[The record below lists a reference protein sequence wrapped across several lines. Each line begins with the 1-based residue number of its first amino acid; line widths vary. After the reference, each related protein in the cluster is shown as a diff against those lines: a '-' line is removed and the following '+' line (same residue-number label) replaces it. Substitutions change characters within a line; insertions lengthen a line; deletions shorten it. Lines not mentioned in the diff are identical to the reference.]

1 MAVGA
6 VKYWFNGLPLDGL
19 SSTAGA
25 VKYWFNG
32 LPYDTLSPSAAPSPI
47 SAIVDVTQ
55 ANNTVFA
62 ASTILISVSAD
73 ILQANNTVS
82 AAGTVSI
89 SASADLFQDNNTIF
103 ATAVATPLPT
113 TSKQVFIDIQTAAR
127 SFTTRKR
134 MF

>member
-19 SSTAGA
+19 STTAGT

-32 LPYDTLSPSAAPSPI
+32 LPYDTLAPSAAPGG
-47 SAIVDVTQ
+47 V
-55 ANNTVFA
+55 
-62 ASTILISVSAD
+62 
-73 ILQANNTVS
+73 
-82 AAGTVSI
+82 
-89 SASADLFQDNNTIF
+89 
-103 ATAVATPLPT
+103 TAVANLNQADNTIVATATVGTPPTPT
-113 TSKQVFIDIQTAAR
+113 TPTQVFIDIQTAAR

>member
-19 SSTAGA
+19 STTAGT

-32 LPYDTLSPSAAPSPI
+32 LPYDTLAPSAAPSGVT
-47 SAIVDVTQ
+47 AVVNVTQ
-55 ANNTVFA
+55 ADNT
-62 ASTILISVSAD
+62 
-73 ILQANNTVS
+73 
-82 AAGTVSI
+82 I
-89 SASADLFQDNNTIF
+89 SAF
-103 ATAVATPLPT
+103 ATVTTPPTPT
-113 TSKQVFIDIQTAAR
+113 TTTQVFIDIQTAAR

>member
-19 SSTAGA
+19 STTAGT

-32 LPYDTLSPSAAPSPI
+32 LPYDTLAPSAAPSGVT
-47 SAIVDVTQ
+47 AVVNVTQ
-55 ANNTVFA
+55 A
-62 ASTILISVSAD
+62 D
-73 ILQANNTVS
+73 
-82 AAGTVSI
+82 
-89 SASADLFQDNNTIF
+89 NTIV
-103 ATAVATPLPT
+103 ATATVTTPPTPT
-113 TSKQVFIDIQTAAR
+113 TPTQVFIDIQTAAR

>member
-19 SSTAGA
+19 STTAGT

-32 LPYDTLSPSAAPSPI
+32 LPYDTLAPSAAPSGVT
-47 SAIVDVTQ
+47 AVVNVTQ
-55 ANNTVFA
+55 ADNTISAFA
-62 ASTILISVSAD
+62 TVLVSAV
-73 ILQANNTVS
+73 ANLN
-82 AAGTVSI
+82 
-89 SASADLFQDNNTIF
+89 QDDNTIV
-103 ATAVATPLPT
+103 ATATVTTPPTPT
-113 TSKQVFIDIQTAAR
+113 TPTQVFIDIQTAAR